1 MRIEAQGLCK
11 VFSRIVEGEKKKSGR
26 KEDFFAVDHVDL
38 CAKEGEILGVL
49 GPNGAGKTTLLR
61 MLGMLL
67 TPTEG
72 KVRLLDAEN
81 GIIEDLVQ
89 MKRNIGYLSENTR
102 LYGRLS
108 IRELLHILG
117 RIYDLTQEE
126 EEARIAEII
135 RVLGMEG
142 FADNRI
148 ERLSTGQTQRAN
160 IARCL
165 IHSPEVY
172 IFDEPTLGLDII
184 SSESIV
190 DFMKQEKSRGK
201 SVLYSTHYMEEAQYL
216 CDRVVMLYQ
225 GRIIAEDTPAALM
238 EQTGSD
244 NLRECFRALM
254 TERANGGAEHA

>member
-1 MRIEAQGLCK
+1 MKIEAQGLCK
-11 VFSRIVEGEKKKSGR
+11 VFSRFVDGEKKKSGR
-26 KEDFFAVDHVDL
+26 KEDFYAVDHVDL

-72 KVRLLDAEN
+72 RVRLLN
-81 GIIEDLVQ
+81 GEDETIEDLVR
-89 MKRNIGYLSENTR
+89 MKRSIGYLSENTK

-108 IRELLHILG
+108 VRELLHILG
-117 RIYDLTQEE
+117 RIYDLEQEE
-126 EEARIAEII
+126 EDKRIAEII

-172 IFDEPTLGLDII
+172 IFDEPTLGLDIL
-184 SSESIV
+184 SSEAIV

-216 CDRVVMLYQ
+216 CDRVVMLYK
-225 GRIIAEDTPAALM
+225 GRIIADDTPARLM

-244 NLRECFRALM
+244 NLRDCFRAFM
-254 TERANGGAEHA
+254 SGSGEGEEEHA